1 MHFSTLTMKYQKE
14 KLNETIPFTITLKR
28 IKYLGINLPKE
39 AKLLS
44 SKKYKMLMK
53 EIKYDTDD
61 KIYHVLQLE
70 ESILLKDYT
79 TQGNLQFNA
88 IPIKLPK
95 AFFTELEEKQ
105 FLICMETQKTLNS
118 QSNLVKEK
126 NRAGGIRFP
135 GFRLHYKAT
144 VIKTVWY
151 WHKNRHRDQW
161 NRIEST
167 DIKPSHLWSI
177 SL

>member
-1 MHFSTLTMKYQKE
+1 MERYTVFLDWKNQYCQNDCMAQSNLHVQCNPYQITNSIFHRIRTK
-14 KLNETIPFTITLKR
+14 NFT
-28 IKYLGINLPKE
+28 
-39 AKLLS
+39 
-44 SKKYKMLMK
+44 
-53 EIKYDTDD
+53 
-61 KIYHVLQLE
+61 
-70 ESILLKDYT
+70 
-79 TQGNLQFNA
+79 
-88 IPIKLPK
+88 
-95 AFFTELEEKQ
+95 
-105 FLICMETQKTLNS
+105 ICMETQKAPNS

-177 SL
+177 SLWQRGQDYTMEKRQSLQ